1 MMMLSLSTDGTIKT
15 DDNVI
20 TSITVEE
27 VFFISLF
34 FYRTL
39 LHQRV
44 LTFSGII
51 FK

>member
-1 MMMLSLSTDGTIKT
+1 MVLSLLTDGTIKT
-15 DDNVI
+15 ADNVI

-27 VFFISLF
+27 GFFISLF
-34 FYRTL
+34 FFIETL